1 MKVGSS
7 RRTSIGIVGA
17 GAVVAKAHLAT
28 LLAMDRVDVAW
39 IADIDANRAAK
50 LATSFGV
57 APLPAHTALTDLPHA
72 DIVLL
77 AAPYGARAPY
87 YDMCSSRNSA
97 VYVEKPI
104 GRNRQEH
111 LAICA
116 RFPASRLAVGLQR
129 RALGSVAYMR
139 QFVEHGVFGKLLA
152 IDFCHGS
159 SAIITSGKA
168 FSSNIEQA
176 GGGVIFEH
184 AVHGFDLAL
193 FVAGADATCDYNV
206 RTIMHK
212 QFDVHAEGKVILKC
226 KSDEVT
232 LDFRVS
238 WLSEVGEKLT
248 FIFENATADLSLSE
262 SLLDVRSRSGTLLF
276 RLRGDIAAP
285 STSFQVLHRYWVAFL
300 EGLSDSAP
308 NYTSALT
315 SILTT
320 ELMEQIL
327 IQGNR

>member
-1 MKVGSS
+1 MQK
-7 RRTSIGIVGA
+7 
-17 GAVVAKAHLAT
+17 
-28 LLAMDRVDVAW
+28 
-39 IADIDANRAAK
+39 
-50 LATSFGV
+50 
-57 APLPAHTALTDLPHA
+57 
-72 DIVLL
+72 
-77 AAPYGARAPY
+77 
-87 YDMCSSRNSA
+87 
-97 VYVEKPI
+97 
-104 GRNRQEH
+104 
-111 LAICA
+111 
-116 RFPASRLAVGLQR
+116 
-129 RALGSVAYMR
+129 
-139 QFVEHGVFGKLLA
+139 FVEHGVFGRLLA
-152 IDFCHGS
+152 IEFRHGS

-168 FSSNIEQA
+168 YSSNSKQA

-193 FVAGADATCDYNV
+193 FIAGAEAICGYDV

-226 KSDEVT
+226 KDDEVT

-276 RLRGDIAAP
+276 RLRGDIAVP
-285 STSFQVLHRYWVAFL
+285 STSIQVLHRYWVTFL

-308 NYTSALT
+308 NYTSALS